1 MKGGDVDPFTFEIIR
16 HKLFRVTEEAIIAL
30 ESVSGTPISAEAHD
44 LMVALYRED
53 GGLMVGG
60 SGFLQ
65 HLTSAS
71 QAVKHILKT
80 FSDDPGIF
88 EDDVYLLND
97 SYTAALHTPDVYLIS
112 PIHWQG
118 KLAGFVADFVHV
130 SDIGGIDPGG
140 FCPSARSSYHEGFS
154 SQGLKIVERGK
165 IRKDVFETILN
176 MVRDPGLVGLDL
188 KSLMAANHVAK
199 QRMHKL
205 YADYGYETI
214 DAVSQELIAQ
224 SDRLMRKRLLEIPNG
239 TWRARQYYEHP
250 ERILP
255 IEVVATKQDDT
266 LTFDFSGAPD
276 QVSTGVNC
284 SYWATW
290 GSVFGSLLPLVAHDM
305 VWNDGIFNCIKL
317 IAAEGSLVNA
327 KRPAPVSLATIG
339 VVQIVRNLVQIT
351 LSKML
356 GACEQHQRRATALW
370 QPTVMPTHL
379 SARSSDGEYLGHH
392 GTDTFAGTGGA
403 REFADGVDMGGMFH
417 APVARCA
424 NVERHEMS
432 FPHRYLYRRV
442 VPDSGG
448 PGKFRG
454 GVSHEYAI
462 VPHRTP
468 GGKFTAVLMPGRGM
482 EAPNS
487 QGLFGGY
494 PGCNTACIQ
503 FRGADTKAAYDFLS
517 TTSSRQEHIGLGVT
531 EIDVNDVQYI
541 RYDGSGGYG
550 DPLDRDPEK
559 VLKDLQW
566 GLVTA
571 GPAREIY
578 GVIVNP
584 DNAGV
589 DYDGTRTQRAAIRA
603 ARLGGKTPKCEAA
616 NRCEIERTHRRLGE
630 YLQVAGSNSNAFVQC
645 TWCGENICKGSDNW
659 KDHAVLRKSPP
670 SSAGPMR
677 RNGGNFFLLEFFC
690 PGCAT
695 VLDVDIVH
703 QDDPPIIDVVNAWPD
718 AADADGT
725 QY

>member
-1 MKGGDVDPFTFEIIR
+1 MQGGDVDPFTFEIIR

-80 FSDDPGIF
+80 FSEDPGIF

-97 SYTAALHTPDVYLIS
+97 AYTAALHTPDVYLIS
-112 PIHWQG
+112 PIHWKG

-154 SQGLKIVERGK
+154 SQGLKIVERGR
-165 IRKDVFETILN
+165 IRKDVFDTVLN

-188 KSLMAANHVAK
+188 NSLLAANHVAK

-205 YADYGYETI
+205 YADYGYEAI
-214 DAVSQELIAQ
+214 DTVSRELIAQ
-224 SDRLMRKRLLEIPNG
+224 SDRLMRKRLLEIPDG
-239 TWRARQYYEHP
+239 VWRARQYYEHP
-250 ERILP
+250 EKIMRID
-255 IEVVATKQDDT
+255 VAATKEGET
-266 LTFDFSGAPD
+266 LTFDFTGAPG

-290 GSVFGSLLPLVAHDM
+290 GSVFGSLLPLLAHDM
-305 VWNDGIFNCIKL
+305 VWNDGIFNCVKL
-317 IAAEGSLVNA
+317 IAPEGSIVNA
-327 KRPAPVSLATIG
+327 RRPAPVSLATIG

-370 QPTVMPTHL
+370 QPTVLPTHL
-379 SARSSDGEYLGHH
+379 SARSAEGEYLGHH
-392 GTDTFAGTGGA
+392 GTDTFAGTAGA

-448 PGKFRG
+448 PGKYRG

-462 VPHRTP
+462 APHRTP

-482 EAPNS
+482 EVPNS
-487 QGLFGGY
+487 QGIFGGY

-503 FRGADTKAAYDFLS
+503 FRNADTRAAYDFAS
-517 TTSSRQEHIGLGVT
+517 TTSLKQEHIGLGVT
-531 EIDVNDVQYI
+531 EIGADDVQYL

-550 DPLDRDPEK
+550 DPLDRDPQR

-571 GPAREIY
+571 EPAREIY
-578 GVIVNP
+578 GVVATP
-584 DNAGV
+584 DNADI
-589 DYDGTRTQRAAIRA
+589 DYDETRKARAGIRA
-603 ARLGGKTPKCEAA
+603 ARLGGKQPKCEAVS
-616 NRCEIERTHRRLGE
+616 RREIARTHRRLGE
-630 YLQVAGSNSNAFVQC
+630 YLQVADSNGRAFVQC
-645 TWCGENICKGSDNW
+645 TWCGESICNASDNW
-659 KDHAVLRKSPP
+659 KDHAVLRKSLP
-670 SSAGPMR
+670 SSSGPLR
-677 RNGGNFFLLEFFC
+677 VDRGTFFLLEFFC
-690 PGCAT
+690 PACAT
-695 VLDVDIVH
+695 VFDVDIVFK
-703 QDDPPIIDVVNAWPD
+703 DDPPIVDEVKAWPN
-718 AADADGT
+718 AADADRASR
-725 QY
+725 